1 MKNKEDL
8 DMKKLLC
15 VLLVLVLLPVVSLAD
30 PRLITSHYAFF
41 MDDESSRGPKGEKV
55 IDYDSLCL
63 DLFILE
69 GGSECYLTSVRSF
82 SGIVITGTSNM
93 SIAERDGLLYLADQ
107 SGLYLAAYYDENG
120 EDIWLQYEN
129 HYFRLRPVPVFN
141 LYTDMI

>member
-1 MKNKEDL
+1 MN
-8 DMKKLLC
+8 
-15 VLLVLVLLPVVSLAD
+15 
-30 PRLITSHYAFF
+30 
-41 MDDESSRGPKGEKV
+41 DESSRGPKGEKV

-82 SGIVITGTSNM
+82 SGIVITGTSNF
-93 SIAERDGLLYLADQ
+93 SIAERDGIMYLADQ
-107 SGLYLAAYYDENG
+107 SGLYLSAHYDENG

-129 HYFRLRPVPVFN
+129 HYFRLHPVPVFS